1 MDLSAYS
8 SWKILI
14 QIGIIFVAILTGNTL
29 RRKISFIRSS
39 LLPSSVIA
47 GILIFIFKF
56 IPYINE
62 YINSAFMEALTY
74 HCLGLG
80 FIALTLKSS
89 VKSKDTNKYA
99 VLTGTAEEGNP
110 AYPNGNIEEVF
121 PLPVVAIPVAT
132 QNDTYT
138 AKLGEVLNIN
148 TNNGIPDIQITIV

>member
-8 SWKILI
+8 SWEILI

-62 YINSAFMEALTY
+62 YINSTFMEALTY

-99 VLTGTAEEGNP
+99 VLDAGITTV
-110 AYPNGNIEEVF
+110 NGYLVQ
-121 PLPVVAIPVAT
+121 AII
-132 QNDTYT
+132 
-138 AKLGEVLNIN
+138 G
-148 TNNGIPDIQITIV
+148 